1 MLLCPHLHC
10 AQPILGTAAL
20 QHLSPPQPTGSR
32 PLCCVLSTPALIPR
46 SHLAL
51 QAAKPQVLGG
61 RWAAWHN
68 QGWAAASL
76 CPPGPT
82 EHSERV
88 PTATASAQ
96 SPLPSFMPPPCSECE
111 LTSPHT
117 PCRFT
122 QGLDRAQLLTF
133 QLFLLILKGEST
145 DTSTRCERGSSV
157 AQEPLASP
165 QHCCPHSTSAAPG
178 SAAPTHRV
186 PRGRDRAGAAL
197 VGTMA
202 MQSRSCAT
210 GTDIPAASRSGW
222 ADLRGVLRARG
233 RDPRAA
239 GHGGDAEPRE
249 RPRGSGGSGAGG
261 GGGGRG
267 AAGGDELEEQ
277 EGEEM
282 LGHRHN
288 AALPAICCSARRG
301 PGASAVSR
309 ARVPCR
315 RPSPGADP
323 ARSRRCAAPSA
334 PRHRPG

>member
-20 QHLSPPQPTGSR
+20 QHLSPPQPTGSG

-68 QGWAAASL
+68 QGWAVASL

-111 LTSPHT
+111 LTPPHT

-165 QHCCPHSTSAAPG
+165 QHCCPHQHICSARLSCTHTPRAPG
-178 SAAPTHRV
+178 QR
-186 PRGRDRAGAAL
+186 
-197 VGTMA
+197 
-202 MQSRSCAT
+202 QSRGC
-210 GTDIPAASRSGW
+210 
-222 ADLRGVLRARG
+222 
-233 RDPRAA
+233 PRWDD
-239 GHGGDAEPRE
+239 GDAEPQLCDRYGHTGSIQEWMGRFARRAAGTRE
-249 RPRGSGGSGAGG
+249 RPEGSGA
-261 GGGGRG
+261 R
-267 AAGGDELEEQ
+267 
-277 EGEEM
+277 
-282 LGHRHN
+282 
-288 AALPAICCSARRG
+288 
-301 PGASAVSR
+301 
-309 ARVPCR
+309 
-315 RPSPGADP
+315 
-323 ARSRRCAAPSA
+323 RRCRAP
-334 PRHRPG
+334 